1 MVGRLVAGRVCLGE
15 VPAAPSASSEHSGSL
30 DAEWEAGSPLTDR
43 KTREDL
49 ENGQLEECLEVSD

>member
-1 MVGRLVAGRVCLGE
+1 MARWIAGRVCLGE
-15 VPAAPSASSEHSGSL
+15 DLAAPSASSEHSGSL
-30 DAEWEAGSPLTDR
+30 DAVWEAGSPLTDR